1 MNSTNQTEIESLNY
15 WFNYYGAT
23 VSIDIMYMYLLTPI
37 SIIAFLLNSITYYI
51 LSSMRQFS
59 QSILYIYLKLYILN
73 SIVLSILLISC
84 FTCNTYSIFDFTNTY
99 EALAYGAYFLA
110 PVVSVFY
117 FYSTLLE
124 ICIALERSLN
134 FFPIKLRF
142 KKINNYKKIS
152 LILFLF
158 SVIINIPFGFMYY
171 PGLEKVPVKKQM
183 LNYYYWGISD
193 FSNSVFGMA
202 TFYFL
207 YFVRDILF
215 LLIKIIIN
223 VYSVYVVR
231 QYLTKININTIA
243 MSSVNGISDLESN
256 VAKTNQAAPKKE
268 YLSKTDR
275 NLTYMSIWMCLLS
288 VLENIFYAFAYEY
301 YSVIQNEAS
310 LTVFFFSYFTLA
322 LKHVSNIFVLCL
334 YNYSF
339 RTEFKKKL
347 LMR

>member
-1 MNSTNQTEIESLNY
+1 MNSSNQTIIESVNY
-15 WFNYYGAT
+15 GCNYFGAT
-23 VSIDIMYMYLLTPI
+23 ASIDIMYMYFLTPI
-37 SIIAFLLNSITYYI
+37 SILACVLNTVSYYI
-51 LSSMRQFS
+51 LSSNKQIS
-59 QSILYIYLKLYILN
+59 QSILYSYLKLYILN
-73 SIVLSILLISC
+73 SIVLSILLITC

-124 ICIALERSLN
+124 ICIALARSLK
-134 FFPIKLRF
+134 FFPTKFRF
-142 KKINNYKKIS
+142 KKINNFKIIS
-152 LILFLF
+152 LVLFLF

-171 PGLEKVPVKKQM
+171 PGLERVPVKKQM
-183 LNYYYWGISD
+183 LNYYFWGITD

-202 TFYFL
+202 TFYFI

-231 QYLTKININTIA
+231 QYLTKINID
-243 MSSVNGISDLESN
+243 SVTVIVNDAVKIDDKKQIG
-256 VAKTNQAAPKKE
+256 PKKE
-268 YLSKTDR
+268 YLTKTDR

-322 LKHVSNIFVLCL
+322 LKHVSNFFVF
-334 YNYSF
+334 YFFNNSF
-339 RTEFKKKL
+339 KSEFKKKF

>member
-1 MNSTNQTEIESLNY
+1 MNSSNQTIIESLNY
-15 WFNYYGAT
+15 WFNYFGAT
-23 VSIDIMYMYLLTPI
+23 ASIDIMYMYFLTPI
-37 SIIAFLLNSITYYI
+37 SIVAFVLNTVSYYI
-51 LSSMRQFS
+51 LSSNKQIS
-59 QSILYIYLKLYILN
+59 QSILYSYLKLYILN
-73 SIVLSILLISC
+73 SIVLSILLITC

-124 ICIALERSLN
+124 ICIALERSLK
-134 FFPIKLRF
+134 FFPTKFRF
-142 KKINNYKKIS
+142 KKINNFKIIS
-152 LILFLF
+152 LVLFLF

-171 PGLEKVPVKKQM
+171 PGLERVPVKKQM
-183 LNYYYWGISD
+183 LNYYFWGITD

-202 TFYFL
+202 TFYFI

-231 QYLTKININTIA
+231 QYLTKINID
-243 MSSVNGISDLESN
+243 SVSVIVNDTVKIDDKKQIG
-256 VAKTNQAAPKKE
+256 PKKE
-268 YLSKTDR
+268 YLTKTDR

-288 VLENIFYAFAYEY
+288 VLENMFYAFAYEY

-322 LKHVSNIFVLCL
+322 LKHVSNFFVF
-334 YNYSF
+334 YFFNNSF
-339 RTEFKKKL
+339 KSEFKKKF